1 MPISRNDVTEK
12 IITAKANHNL
22 NWEDIALQIGA
33 KKGKTVAGCLGQAI
47 FSAKQAEM
55 LAKIFDLNTEE
66 EKLLTLPPEP
76 CTPHEYKDDP
86 LMVSLHKIIDRYGWA
101 IKEMVSDS
109 LGEGTLK
116 IHDLNIDVDVDHS
129 DQSQH
134 LQIILDTKFVP
145 KEI

>member
-22 NWEDIALQIGA
+22 DWADIAFQIGA

-47 FSAKQAEM
+47 FPPQQAEM
-55 LAKIFDLNTEE
+55 LAKIFDLNEEE

-76 CTPHEYKDDP
+76 YAPHEFKDDP
-86 LMVSLHKIIDRYGWA
+86 LMISLHKIINLYGVA

-109 LGEGTLK
+109 LGEGTFK
-116 IHDLNIDVDVDHS
+116 IHDLNIETYLNNS
-129 DQSQH
+129 DDSQH
-134 LQIILDTKFVP
+134 VQISLDTKFLP
-145 KEI
+145 KE